1 MHGSAPGLPRAARL
15 GRMEHLMTDLVT
27 QQAAMN
33 RAYADGAPGVLVS
46 GLVWIASGIA
56 MARTDIA
63 TAFAVLFFGG
73 MAIHP
78 LATAV
83 ARFVLRCPA
92 YSAPNPLNRL
102 AGESTVILF
111 AGIAV
116 AYALLAPAP
125 ALALPAFALVMAA
138 RYFVFRTLYDN
149 VAYWVLGGCIA
160 GVAGL
165 ALFGKPLPLGNVAL
179 QVGII
184 EIVFAAILFARW
196 RRAAG

>member
-1 MHGSAPGLPRAARL
+1 MP
-15 GRMEHLMTDLVT
+15 TDLNVHQT
-27 QQAAMN
+27 ALR
-33 RAYADGAPGVLVS
+33 RAFADGAPGVLVS

-78 LATAV
+78 LATAM

-92 YSAPNPLNRL
+92 DSAPNPLNRL

-116 AYALLAPAP
+116 AYALLGPAP
-125 ALALPAFALVMAA
+125 ALALPAFALFMAA
-138 RYFVFRTLYDN
+138 RYFVFRTLYGN

-160 GVAGL
+160 AVAGL
-165 ALFGKPLPLGNVAL
+165 ALFGKPLPLGNIAL

-184 EIVFAAILFARW
+184 EIVVSVILFARW
-196 RRAAG
+196 RQSPA